1 MRDYRDINLQGR
13 PFLQVV
19 KQYKLLALEG
29 KRRPLVRVDLSNA
42 NLRGVDLADLA
53 FVDANFEGSDLS
65 MANLSKTDFMS
76 TNLARAI
83 MVDANLSGA
92 VFQAC
97 NFRRANLRGANLGN
111 TSFDDV
117 NFCGADLQRV
127 KLLATIMVR
136 VTHDADTAWPSDID
150 RSGFL

>member
-1 MRDYRDINLQGR
+1 MRDARDIILQGR
-13 PFLQVV
+13 PFFQVV

-29 KRRPLVRVDLSNA
+29 KRRPLVRVDLS
-42 NLRGVDLADLA
+42 
-53 FVDANFEGSDLS
+53 

-76 TNLARAI
+76 TNLTRAI
-83 MVDANLSGA
+83 LVDTNLSGA
-92 VFQAC
+92 VFQSC
-97 NFRRANLRGANLGN
+97 HFRRANLRGANLGN
-111 TSFDDV
+111 TSFDEV

-127 KLLATIMVR
+127 KLLATIMQR